1 MTSILKLTSIGKPF
15 FAKMED
21 HPEEKKDNEEVDLSN
36 MGNNEILKL
45 IYGEIREIRLDNVN
59 LRQKFNK
66 LKYDTGKEIVSIKSK
81 QDDLEK
87 SHDIV
92 AAISESRK
100 KMMEGLLN
108 NHSKLE
114 GCIVNLEA
122 ASKAIRNETEK
133 VNIAVNDQ
141 ENRNRKWCVEINDVP
156 TTKEE
161 NCYQIVER
169 IGSIMNIDI
178 AHINRQNPN
187 ANTPPTLIVL
197 FKSRSSRDHFFYN
210 KSKLHTKSIADIGLH
225 PSPITDSTKHKI
237 YINESLSATTK
248 LVFRHARVKCKS
260 LSYYSCY
267 TVNGLIFAQKEKDG
281 SKVRINSMQDINLIT

>member
-1 MTSILKLTSIGKPF
+1 M
-15 FAKMED
+15 
-21 HPEEKKDNEEVDLSN
+21 
-36 MGNNEILKL
+36 
-45 IYGEIREIRLDNVN
+45 DNVN
-59 LRQKFNK
+59 LRQEFNK
-66 LKYDTGKEIVSIKSK
+66 LKYDTGKESASFKSK
-81 QDDLEK
+81 QGDLEK
-87 SHDIV
+87 SHDF
-92 AAISESRK
+92 AISESTK
-100 KMMEGLLN
+100 KMREGLLN

-114 GCIVNLEA
+114 GCIVKLEA
-122 ASKAIRNETEK
+122 ASKANSNETEK

-141 ENRNRKWCVEINDVP
+141 ENRNRKWCVEINGMP

-169 IGSIMNIDI
+169 IGSIMNIDFDVNQVDI
-178 AHINRQNPN
+178 AHRNRQNPN

-197 FKSRSSRDHFFYN
+197 FKSRSYRVHFFYN

-225 PSPITDSTKHKI
+225 PSPITDSAKHKI

-267 TVNGLIFAQKEKDG
+267 TVNGLIFAQKEKDR